1 MGRAPAWLVLA
12 ILAGCGGA
20 PLRTP
25 EIPAA
30 GDYTSS
36 PIAPDAT
43 GAQRIA
49 MGAGI
54 PAQWWSLYQSPGLEA
69 LVHEALDASPTI
81 AKAAAR
87 LREASETLG
96 GRSGA
101 TSLPRV
107 DGKLSANRV
116 DLEPEAIGAPQL
128 PVQFPLTLYL
138 ATVDV
143 SYTFD
148 FFGATRNELEALR
161 AQADADRF
169 ELEAARQALAANV
182 VTSAIRVASLRTQLA
197 YTEDALALQSRQLAI
212 AEALEKVG
220 GLSQADVAAR
230 REDLARSRAALP
242 DLRRDLELV
251 RHRLAIY
258 LGRPPGAVDMPEL
271 RLDELELPQEL
282 PVSLP
287 SQLVRQRPDILAAE
301 ALLREAGASVGVAN
315 ANRYPQITLSAQLGS
330 LSTTGSGLLSGG
342 TGFSLLGASLV
353 QPIFHGGEL
362 RAKQRAAVAAYD
374 QAAAAYRDTVLH
386 AFGNVADSLRAIEA
400 DGSRVAERGA
410 ATREARAGERIAT
423 ARHDAGGMS
432 ELALLDV
439 RRKLDGALIEE
450 TRAIADRHAD
460 SAALL
465 QSVGGGWWNEPA
477 GAGR

>member
-1 MGRAPAWLVLA
+1 MKRALVLA
-12 ILAGCGGA
+12 ILAGCGGTA
-20 PLRTP
+20 VRTP
-25 EIPAA
+25 EIPVAEGYTTAPIPA
-30 GDYTSS
+30 G
-36 PIAPDAT
+36 AT
-43 GAQRIA
+43 GEQRIV
-49 MGAGI
+49 MGADI
-54 PAQWWSLYQSPGLEA
+54 PAQWWSLYQSPALDA
-69 LVHEALDASPTI
+69 LVREALDASPTI
-81 AKAAAR
+81 ARAAAK
-87 LREASETLG
+87 LREARETLE

-138 ATVDV
+138 ATVNV

-161 AQADADRF
+161 AEVDADRF

-182 VTSAIRVASLRTQLA
+182 VTSAIRSASLRAQIA
-197 YTEDALALQSRQLAI
+197 RTEEALEWQSRQLAI
-212 AEALEKVG
+212 AEALERAG
-220 GLSQADVAAR
+220 GLAQADVAAR
-230 REDLARSRAALP
+230 REELARSRAALP
-242 DLRRDLELV
+242 DLRRDLEQV

-258 LGRPPGAVDMPEL
+258 LGRAPGAADGPEV
-271 RLDELELPQEL
+271 RLDELKLPAQL

-301 ALLREAGASVGVAN
+301 ALLREAGGRVGVAN
-315 ANRYPQITLSAQLGS
+315 ANLYPQITLSAQLGS
-330 LSTTGSGLLSGG
+330 LSSTGTGLLSAG
-342 TGFSLLGASLV
+342 TGFSLLGASLT

-386 AFGNVADSLRAIEA
+386 AFGNVADSLRAIEMDA
-400 DGSRVAERGA
+400 SRVAERSA
-410 ATREARAGERIAT
+410 AAREAQAQERIAS
-423 ARHDAGGMS
+423 ARHDAGGVS
-432 ELALLDV
+432 ELALLEA
-439 RRKLDGALIEE
+439 RRRLNAALIEE

-465 QSVGGGWWNEPA
+465 QSVGGGWWNEA
-477 GAGR
+477 R